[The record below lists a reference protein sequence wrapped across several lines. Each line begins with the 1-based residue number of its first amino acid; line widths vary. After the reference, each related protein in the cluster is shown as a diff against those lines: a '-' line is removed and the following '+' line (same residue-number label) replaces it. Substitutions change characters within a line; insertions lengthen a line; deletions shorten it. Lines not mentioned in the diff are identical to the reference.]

1 MELQVWRIFLIKFK
15 YVRWK
20 NFLSTGN
27 QPIEIQ
33 LDRNPTTLII
43 GENGAGKSTILDA
56 LCFGLFGKPF
66 RIISKNQ
73 MVNSINNSST
83 MVEVEFSIGTVEYKV
98 IRGIKPNKFEIYQ
111 NDKMMNLEANVRD
124 YQKILEQQIL
134 KLNYGSFTQVVIL
147 GSASWAP
154 FMQLK
159 AVKRREVVE
168 EILDIKIFSTMNVIL
183 KQKLKTILEDIRDIE
198 HQYDLVTSKIG
209 MQETHMSSMK
219 ENKDKIIQQKEKT
232 ISDNNNE
239 LVKRKESEKE
249 LQDRNKELL
258 QSMIGEDKVTQKR
271 DKLKDIQFTL
281 KDKHNRES
289 KMITFFEENDECP
302 TCEQEISKDFKTD
315 KIKQNKASVKL
326 LDEGLHKMSDEMTKV
341 NSKLKEFKNIGKLVQ
356 ENEVSIAKLNTSIN
370 ELEKFN
376 VKLETEIEQ
385 YKKDGV
391 EESDVEKLESLKLD
405 IKKVEEQKIKLRE
418 DKVYHEAA
426 RSMLMDTG
434 IKTKIIKQY
443 LPIMN
448 KLINKYLT
456 SMEFY
461 VNFTLDEN
469 FEETIKSRYRDEFTY
484 ASFSEG
490 EKMRIDLALLFT
502 WRAIAKMKNS
512 TNTNLLILDEIF
524 DSSLDGT
531 GTDEFLKILNTL
543 SGENIFVI
551 SHKQDALVDK
561 FRSTIKFE
569 KIRNFSH
576 VAT

>member
-1 MELQVWRIFLIKFK
+1 MIKFK

-239 LVKRKESEKE
+239 LTKRKESEKE

-271 DKLKDIQFTL
+271 DKLKNIQFTL

-302 TCEQEISKDFKTD
+302 TCEQEISKDFKTE

>member
-1 MELQVWRIFLIKFK
+1 MIKFK

-33 LDRNPTTLII
+33 LDKNPTTLII

-66 RIISKNQ
+66 RMISKNQ

-83 MVEVEFSIGTVEYKV
+83 IVEVEFSIGTVQYKV
-98 IRGIKPNKFEIYQ
+98 VRGIKPNKFEIYQ

-134 KLNYGSFTQVVIL
+134 KLNSGSFTQVVIL
-147 GSASWAP
+147 GCASWAP

-159 AVKRREVVE
+159 ANKRREVVE
-168 EILDIKIFSTMNVIL
+168 EILDIKIFSTMNLIL
-183 KQKLKTILEDIRDIE
+183 KQKIKTIMEDIRDID
-198 HQYDLVTSKIG
+198 HQYELVSSKIG
-209 MQETHMSSMK
+209 MQETHIKGMK
-219 ENKDKIIQQKEKT
+219 ENKDKIIQQKQSVIKE
-232 ISDNNNE
+232 NE
-239 LVKRKESEKE
+239 SELLRRKSGEKE

-258 QSMIGEDKVTQKR
+258 NNMIGEDKVTEKR

-281 KDKHNRES
+281 KDKHNRET

-302 TCEQEISKDFKTD
+302 TCEQEISKEFKTK
-315 KIKQNKASVKL
+315 KIQQNQTSVNI
-326 LDEGLHKMSDEMTKV
+326 LDEGLEKLSTEMSKV
-341 NSKLKEFKNIGKLVQ
+341 NTKLKEYKNIAKLVR
-356 ENEVSIAKLNTSIN
+356 ENEVSIAQLNTSIK

-391 EESDVEKLESLKLD
+391 EESDIEKLESLKLD
-405 IKKVEEQKIKLRE
+405 IQKVEEQKTKLRE

-502 WRAIAKMKNS
+502 WRAVAKMKNS

-543 SGENIFVI
+543 SGENVFVI
-551 SHKQDALVDK
+551 SHKQDVLVDK